1 MHVSRVLRKL
11 AVLVLASLMLAGA
24 KPAKLQPHLAAAMFA
39 TARWPYLPGSILPLR
54 IDGITVPYHIA
65 VLGIGQLVQNAN
77 AYSVPS
83 TATGGSALLIAGN
96 AHALGAKKLQIA
108 SAPRVDR
115 PLLFVASYDDGLV
128 VHDPSSFS
136 VRGVLATGGVPSDVA
151 VDRSGRVA
159 ATDTQGSEL
168 TLLSLAPWNVEKVGG
183 VVAGDDVAFDPTTR
197 AVFVTDRDYNGSG
210 ALTRV
215 GPGGEVTRVVTGET
229 AEGLAVDRRRG
240 IVYVANANDGTI
252 AFVDANTLRVLRRF
266 PAVARVF
273 SLALS
278 PGGDRLY
285 AISNQSADS
294 PFAQPGTAIAISLS
308 GAAPRVVARS
318 ADLAFPIGV
327 ALDARSDTLFVSDE
341 ERREIDVLDARTLRA
356 KRAPLRTCAI
366 PWKLTVDEP
375 SERLYVPCAGDNE
388 IDVFDTRTLRRVA
401 HAPFATGGYPLA
413 VAVWHP

>member
-1 MHVSRVLRKL
+1 M
-11 AVLVLASLMLAGA
+11 
-24 KPAKLQPHLAAAMFA
+24 
-39 TARWPYLPGSILPLR
+39 
-54 IDGITVPYHIA
+54 
-65 VLGIGQLVQNAN
+65 
-77 AYSVPS
+77 
-83 TATGGSALLIAGN
+83 
-96 AHALGAKKLQIA
+96 
-108 SAPRVDR
+108 
-115 PLLFVASYDDGLV
+115 
-128 VHDPSSFS
+128 
-136 VRGVLATGGVPSDVA
+136 
-151 VDRSGRVA
+151 
-159 ATDTQGSEL
+159 
-168 TLLSLAPWNVEKVGG
+168 
-183 VVAGDDVAFDPTTR
+183 
-197 AVFVTDRDYNGSG
+197 
-210 ALTRV
+210 
-215 GPGGEVTRVVTGET
+215 
-229 AEGLAVDRRRG
+229 
-240 IVYVANANDGTI
+240 
-252 AFVDANTLRVLRRF
+252 LRRF

-294 PFAQPGTAIAISLS
+294 PFAKPGAAIAISLD

-327 ALDARSDTLFVSDE
+327 ALDARSATLFVSDE

>member
-1 MHVSRVLRKL
+1 VQVSRALRKV

-24 KPAKLQPHLAAAMFA
+24 KPAKPQARLAAALFA

-77 AYSVPS
+77 AYAIPS
-83 TATGGSALLIAGN
+83 TATGGSTLLIAGN
-96 AHALGAKKLQIA
+96 SHALGATKVQIA
-108 SAPRVDR
+108 PAPRVDR
-115 PLLFVASYDDGLV
+115 SLLFVASYDDGLV
-128 VHDPSSFS
+128 VHDPASFA

-151 VDRSGRVA
+151 VERSGRVA

-168 TLLSLAPWNVEKVGG
+168 TLLSLAPWNVEKADG
-183 VVAGDDVAFDPTTR
+183 VVAGDDVAFDPATG
-197 AVFVTDRDYNGSG
+197 AVFVTDRDYRGSG

-215 GPGGEVTRVVTGET
+215 GPDGEVTRVVTGET
-229 AEGLAVDRRRG
+229 AEGIAIDQRRA

-252 AFVDANTLRVLRRF
+252 AFVDAKTLRVLRRF
-266 PAVARVF
+266 PAVPRVF

-294 PFAQPGTAIAISLS
+294 PFARPGAAIAISLT
-308 GAAPRVVARS
+308 GGVPRVVARS
-318 ADLAFPIGV
+318 ADLAFPVGV
-327 ALDARSDTLFVSDE
+327 ALDAPSGTLFVSDE
-341 ERREIDVLDARTLRA
+341 ERREVDVLDAQTLRA
-356 KRAPLRTCAI
+356 RHAPLQTCAI

-375 SERLYVPCAGDNE
+375 SGRLYVPCAGDNE
-388 IDVFDTRTLRRVA
+388 IDVFDTRTLHRIA

>member
-1 MHVSRVLRKL
+1 MHVSRVLRKT

-24 KPAKLQPHLAAAMFA
+24 KPAKLQPHLAAAMFS

-65 VLGIGQLVQNAN
+65 VLGIGQLVQNSN

-96 AHALGAKKLQIA
+96 AHALGTKKLQIA
-108 SAPRVDR
+108 SAPRVNR

-128 VHDPSSFS
+128 VHDPSTFS

-168 TLLSLAPWNVEKVGG
+168 TLLSLTPWNVEKVGG

-197 AVFVTDRDYNGSG
+197 AIFVTDRDYNGSG

-215 GPGGEVTRVVTGET
+215 GPGSEVTRVVTGET
-229 AEGLAVDRRRG
+229 AEGIAIDGRRG

-252 AFVDANTLRVLRRF
+252 AFVEREHAARAATFPRGSARLLARAFAGGRPPLRDLESIGRLTFRQTWRRDRDFVERSRATRGRAQRRPRF
-266 PAVARVF
+266 PDRRRARR
-273 SLALS
+273 SKRDAL
-278 PGGDRLY
+278 R
-285 AISNQSADS
+285 
-294 PFAQPGTAIAISLS
+294 
-308 GAAPRVVARS
+308 
-318 ADLAFPIGV
+318 
-327 ALDARSDTLFVSDE
+327 
-341 ERREIDVLDARTLRA
+341 ERRRT
-356 KRAPLRTCAI
+356 
-366 PWKLTVDEP
+366 
-375 SERLYVPCAGDNE
+375 S
-388 IDVFDTRTLRRVA
+388 
-401 HAPFATGGYPLA
+401 
-413 VAVWHP
+413 